1 MIWRILMRIFPVA
14 LALFLLFILN
24 ACDAPM
30 DSDNGQEPA
39 DAPIV
44 VESEEAYYG

>member
-30 DSDNGQEPA
+30 DADNGPEPA
-39 DAPIV
+39 DALIAAV
-44 VESEEAYYG
+44 S